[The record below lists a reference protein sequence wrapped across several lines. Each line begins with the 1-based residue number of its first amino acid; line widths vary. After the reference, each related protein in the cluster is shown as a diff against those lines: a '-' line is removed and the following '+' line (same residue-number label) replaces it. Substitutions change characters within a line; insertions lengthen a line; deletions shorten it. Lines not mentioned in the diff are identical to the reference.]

1 MDLLS
6 PTPRTPDADPP
17 PDAGRAPS
25 SPAAGAAPARA
36 AGRSA
41 WHRRA
46 GLLPLGYLAGL
57 VGLGLAHPFLPT
69 WRWLAIHL
77 LLLGAVTNAIVIWS
91 AHFSTALLR
100 TPPPGRR
107 RGEALR
113 LAALNVGVLA
123 VLTGGAGDR
132 PWLGVSGAALVF
144 AALVWHL
151 AWLAGQLRRAL
162 PSRFRVTVH
171 YYLVAGLALLTGV
184 PVGAGMLV
192 SDGTHQARLLLFH
205 AHVNLLGWITLT
217 VLGTL
222 LTFWPTMLRIRM
234 ADTAVR
240 DAVRALPLATIGLV
254 LLGVG
259 LLTWWRVVTAVGLA
273 LFVLG
278 VLVAVRPAV
287 AVARARPPYAFASWS
302 LAAAAG
308 WLLVA
313 LAVDAATLL
322 PAADPTTAV
331 DRFGVVL
338 VPLLVGFVG
347 QVLIGSLSHLLP
359 VVLGGGP
366 APARARA
373 ALLDRHGAQ
382 RVAMT
387 NAALVVFA
395 LPSPPYVRITT
406 SLLILAALVQ
416 FLVPAARV
424 LLTTRR

>member
-1 MDLLS
+1 MDVLP
-6 PTPRTPDADPP
+6 PTVDAVNGRTPLSTTAVGE
-17 PDAGRAPS
+17 AQV
-25 SPAAGAAPARA
+25 RA

-46 GLLPLGYLAGL
+46 GLLPLAYLMGL
-57 VGLGLAHPFLPT
+57 VGLGFVHPFLPT
-69 WRWLAIHL
+69 WRWLGIHL

-100 TPPPGRR
+100 TPPPSHR

-123 VLTGGAGDR
+123 VLAGGVGDR
-132 PWLGVSGAALVF
+132 PWLGVAGAALVF

-151 AWLAGQLRRAL
+151 AWLAGHLRRAL
-162 PSRFRVTVH
+162 PTRFRVTVH
-171 YYLVAGLALLTGV
+171 YYLAAALALLTGV

-192 SDGTHQARLLLFH
+192 SDGSHQARLLLFH

-222 LTFWPTMLRIRM
+222 LTLWPTMLRTRM

-240 DAVRALPLATIGLV
+240 DAVRALPLAVIGLV
-254 LLGVG
+254 LLGLG
-259 LLTWWRVVTAVGLA
+259 LLTWWRAVTAVGLA

-278 VLVAVRPAV
+278 VLMAVRPAV
-287 AVARARPPYAFASWS
+287 AVARTRPPYAFASWS
-302 LAAAAG
+302 LAAATG

-322 PAADPTTAV
+322 PAAEPTSAA
-331 DRFGVVL
+331 DSFGVVL

-347 QVLIGSLSHLLP
+347 QVLVGSLSHLLP

-366 APARARA
+366 GPARARA
-373 ALLDRHGAQ
+373 ALLDRHGPQ